1 MASLLR
7 MPVKEWH
14 RSTYS
19 DAVGVWLDELVF
31 GSQARGSRARVDAQ
45 LIVDGGQVGSNGA
58 RTDNELFG
66 DLGVGETLCHET
78 QHLYLASG
86 QSCRIG
92 GRSIERWSWRRRR

>member
-31 GSQARGSRARVDAQ
+31 GSEARGSRARVNAQ
-45 LIVDGGQVGSNGA
+45 LIVDGGQVSGNGA
-58 RTDNELFG
+58 RTDDELFG

-78 QHLYLASG
+78 QHFHLASG
-86 QSCRIG
+86 QPSRIG
-92 GRSIERWSWRRRR
+92 GRSFDR